1 MSFLGS
7 LCFLTLLSRFHGGY
21 LALLCLFCLCK
32 ALFFLFQLHLTLM
45 LEICFF
51 LELLTAGVFQVSVKS
66 VLGSCLS
73 CSLRRRYGRT
83 RNWLSFCFRLFCLG
97 SFRRLSLSLRLLGL
111 CFCLGSFRRL
121 SLGLGLLGLC
131 FCLGSFRRLSFCLF
145 FGLLSGNYYIN
156 LIFLGFIKVGLRF
169 VSKRQHLAETLD
181 RYILFVNLF
190 RCCLGLLSLSRCL
203 WSLRLL
209 FLIIILAAQS
219 NSHPY

>member
-1 MSFLGS
+1 
-7 LCFLTLLSRFHGGY
+7 
-21 LALLCLFCLCK
+21 
-32 ALFFLFQLHLTLM
+32 M

-73 CSLRRRYGRT
+73 CSLLRRYGRT
-83 RNWLSFCFRLFCLG
+83 RNGLSFCFRLFCLG
-97 SFRRLSLSLRLLGL
+97 SFSRLSLSLRLLGL

-121 SLGLGLLGLC
+121 SLSLRLLGFC
-131 FCLGSFRRLSFCLF
+131 FCLGSFRRLSLSLGLLGFCFCLGSLSRFSFCLF

-209 FLIIILAAQS
+209 FLFIILAAQS